1 VQPLRGIVV
10 VAVEQAV
17 AGPICTRHLG
27 DPDWRLDPIPALG
40 EHAEP
45 VLRELGFSVEELAV
59 MRAEGVV
66 AGE

>member
-1 VQPLRGIVV
+1 MQPLQGIVV

-17 AGPICTRHLG
+17 AGPI
-27 DPDWRLDPIPALG
+27 PALG
-40 EHAEP
+40 EHTGP
-45 VLRELGFSVEELAV
+45 VLRELGFSAEDLAV